1 MKKYFILTLFLIGF
15 FTQVKAQ
22 DQNVNVNPKAVI
34 ANKARNEALNAQQK
48 LGLSTEQFAK
58 WYQAAF
64 KRMDANEPLFEK
76 IKNSQDK
83 EQNKKTRQ
91 EIRENRKKFDEEVN
105 AFLNDDQK
113 SKWAAWKEERKN
125 QIKQNRSEIK
135 SKKQAS
141 QEENLEMIELEN

>member
-1 MKKYFILTLFLIGF
+1 MKNLLAFIICLFGLF
-15 FTQVKAQ
+15 PHLNAQ
-22 DQNVNVNPKAVI
+22 EENASQHPKAVI

-48 LGLSTEQFAK
+48 LGLTTEQFAK

-125 QIKQNRSEIK
+125 QIKQNRSDK
-135 SKKQAS
+135 KNKKQSAS
-141 QEENLEMIELEN
+141 EESLEMIEFEN